1 MAFGN
6 ELTACGNGLIELE
19 FIIDDIDSLR
29 NGVDTGFEGNVVVEE
44 HGFVEADILRLDHD
58 VRGREEH
65 ANEVGDEGVDDIAI
79 HHTALEAF
87 LTGESLVGMQ
97 GIHIT
102 AT

>member
-1 MAFGN
+1 MAFGY

-44 HGFVEADILRLDHD
+44 HGLVEADILRLDHD

-65 ANEVGDEGVDDIAI
+65 ANEVGDEGIDDVTV
-79 HHTALEAF
+79 HDTALKAF
-87 LTGESLVGMQ
+87 LASKCLVGMKWV
-97 GIHIT
+97 HIA